1 MQPSTAHDGHYAPP
15 VPLAPV
21 RGRFIGLADGTT
33 AAAAPAGAAA
43 GAAGSFIWSTAT
55 PKSPSPPSLRSTKH
69 SARLGA
75 PRADATQCR

>member
-33 AAAAPAGAAA
+33 AAAAPAYA
-43 GAAGSFIWSTAT
+43 GTAGSFIWSTAT
-55 PKSPSPPSLRSTKH
+55 PKSLSSPSLRSTKH